1 MILLPKDKLRSKAN
15 QTLLPSDEF
24 IWIPLCGLKLGLTWL
39 CSQKHGLP
47 EHSGHVGL
55 LSAGTGPRL
64 WEQYIC
70 FLVSPITY
78 ISLKRIHF
86 KFNLH
91 ILNTHYLSWVPRWS
105 DFTYGLLH
113 KYVQG
118 IVVIGELGLQN
129 GKETLIAIQKGSC
142 DSRGIEGWCS
152 TGVGGG
158 GH

>member
-1 MILLPKDKLRSKAN
+1 MRA
-15 QTLLPSDEF
+15 
-24 IWIPLCGLKLGLTWL
+24 
-39 CSQKHGLP
+39 
-47 EHSGHVGL
+47 
-55 LSAGTGPRL
+55 
-64 WEQYIC
+64 YIC

-118 IVVIGELGLQN
+118 IVVIGQLGLQN

-142 DSRGIEGWCS
+142 DSRGIEG
-152 TGVGGG
+152 
-158 GH
+158 